1 MVFFRNEDEAEGVE
15 NPVEPEGERIIPL
28 LPLRDIV
35 VFPQMVVPLF
45 VGRAKSIQALE
56 DAVAGNRELL
66 LAAQKQAGQ
75 DEPGSEDIHRIGT
88 LGTIV
93 QLLRLPDGTVKVLVE
108 GKTRAR
114 LNQLHDRGEYFEAEV
129 EAYDEAQGTDD
140 DVQALMRA
148 VQEQFENYV
157 KLNRKIPP
165 ESVTT
170 IAALTDVDLCVFPRG
185 AFEKVLQRHARME
198 HLLLQRTLAALGE
211 ARSRMLSLA
220 RKSAEEKVAGFLID
234 MTVRMADASS
244 RATPGGP
251 VTFDLPLSRGQMAD
265 ILGLTIETVSR
276 QITKLRDAGVIN
288 LPGGRAITIA
298 DRPAL
303 IRRAEAA

>member
-1 MVFFRNEDEAEGVE
+1 MIPSSICADCAVRDRALCASLSDE
-15 NPVEPEGERIIPL
+15 
-28 LPLRDIV
+28 
-35 VFPQMVVPLF
+35 
-45 VGRAKSIQALE
+45 
-56 DAVAGNRELL
+56 ELL
-66 LAAQKQAGQ
+66 ELNALGQRRHLSRGEALFWAGDDSAICANLLDGVLKIVASTSDGREQIVGLLYPADFAGQLFAAQV
-75 DEPGSEDIHRIGT
+75 D
-88 LGTIV
+88 
-93 QLLRLPDGTVKVLVE
+93 
-108 GKTRAR
+108 
-114 LNQLHDRGEYFEAEV
+114 F
-129 EAYDEAQGTDD
+129 
-140 DVQALMRA
+140 
-148 VQEQFENYV
+148 
-157 KLNRKIPP
+157 
-165 ESVTT
+165 T

>member
-1 MVFFRNEDEAEGVE
+1 MLNADCNRRFHQDSGSWLQYIGVMIPSSICADCAVRDRALCAGLSDEELLELNALGQRRHLSRGEALFWAGDDSAICANLLEGVLKIVASTSDGRE
-15 NPVEPEGERIIPL
+15 QIVGL
-28 LPLRDIV
+28 LYPAD
-35 VFPQMVVPLF
+35 FAGQLF
-45 VGRAKSIQALE
+45 
-56 DAVAGNRELL
+56 
-66 LAAQKQAGQ
+66 AAQV
-75 DEPGSEDIHRIGT
+75 D
-88 LGTIV
+88 
-93 QLLRLPDGTVKVLVE
+93 
-108 GKTRAR
+108 
-114 LNQLHDRGEYFEAEV
+114 F
-129 EAYDEAQGTDD
+129 
-140 DVQALMRA
+140 
-148 VQEQFENYV
+148 
-157 KLNRKIPP
+157 
-165 ESVTT
+165 T

-276 QITKLRDAGVIN
+276 QMTKLRDAGVIN